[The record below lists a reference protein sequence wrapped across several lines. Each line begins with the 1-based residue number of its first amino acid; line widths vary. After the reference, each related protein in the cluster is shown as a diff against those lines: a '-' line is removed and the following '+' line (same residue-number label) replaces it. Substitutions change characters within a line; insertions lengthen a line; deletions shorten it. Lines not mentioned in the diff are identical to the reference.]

1 MKHYIGKSWRAAA
14 LVSAT
19 LLLSALAPRLA
30 SAQQSDS
37 VYTASD
43 VSTAPRLVSMAATA
57 RLVQRSYP
65 DPLKRAGIG
74 GNVQLEFV
82 IDSQGKVDP
91 GSIQVVMA
99 SVPALGEAAKAVARD
114 LEFSPGKVNGTP
126 VRTRV
131 LLPLMYKAN

>member
-1 MKHYIGKSWRAAA
+1 MKRYIGKSRKALA
-14 LVSAT
+14 LVPAI

-30 SAQQSDS
+30 LAQQSDS

-43 VSTAPRLVSMAATA
+43 VSTLPRLVSMMATE
-57 RLVQRSYP
+57 RLIRRSYP
-65 DPLKRAGIG
+65 DPLKRAGIS

-91 GSIQVVMA
+91 SSIQVVMA

-131 LLPLMYKAN
+131 LLPLVYKAN